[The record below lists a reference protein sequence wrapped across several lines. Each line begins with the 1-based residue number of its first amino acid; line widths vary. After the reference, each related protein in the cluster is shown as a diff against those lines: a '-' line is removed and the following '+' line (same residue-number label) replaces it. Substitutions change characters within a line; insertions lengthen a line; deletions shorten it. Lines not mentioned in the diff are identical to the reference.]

1 MNPYSFMLD
10 GMVFSFSKLSTY
22 HRCPYNFY
30 LQYIKQLEQEENAFA
45 QYGSFMHELLEKYAK
60 DEILIFE
67 LLDEY
72 KKKYNEK
79 VTHDFPPNKYVILAD
94 TYYENGENYFSE
106 FEGFNDYEMLEV
118 EKEVHFK
125 IDKYPFVGYIDLIA
139 KNKDGEIEVIDHK
152 SKKLSQ
158 PRKSTWEDIKKRRKS
173 ELYEYLRQLYIYC
186 IPLIEQEKIE
196 PEYLCF
202 NSFRE
207 NKFIKIPFDKEDY
220 EESKQWALNII
231 KQIYADEY
239 MDVTYDNDFFCDYIC
254 GVRHYCPSSNKF
266 LGEIVE

>member
-1 MNPYSFMLD
+1 MLD
-10 GMVFSFSKLSTY
+10 ESQWIWSFSRLTTY
-22 HRCPYNFY
+22 DRCPYGFY

-118 EKEVHFK
+118 EKEVHLK
-125 IDKYPFVGYIDLIA
+125 
-139 KNKDGEIEVIDHK
+139 
-152 SKKLSQ
+152 
-158 PRKSTWEDIKKRRKS
+158 
-173 ELYEYLRQLYIYC
+173 
-186 IPLIEQEKIE
+186 
-196 PEYLCF
+196 
-202 NSFRE
+202 
-207 NKFIKIPFDKEDY
+207 
-220 EESKQWALNII
+220 
-231 KQIYADEY
+231 
-239 MDVTYDNDFFCDYIC
+239 
-254 GVRHYCPSSNKF
+254 
-266 LGEIVE
+266 